1 VTSHTIAHLIHQ
13 YGLLLVFAAVGLQA
27 LGAPLPGTTVLI
39 AAALYAAT
47 AHGLPIVGVIAA
59 GAIGALLGTAAGFVL
74 GRWGGERLLLSLG
87 ARLRQSPERV
97 QRLRAEFAAHGAG
110 WLLIG
115 RFISGVRNVC
125 GLVAGASGMPLR
137 AFLPLSAAA
146 ATAWALVNAL
156 EYYWFGHA
164 LAGASTWVQIV
175 LVCAGIAWMLLT
187 VRLLRRRALRRIEH
201 TPHAAETGS

>member
-1 VTSHTIAHLIHQ
+1 MFTVVA
-13 YGLLLVFAAVGLQA
+13 LQA
-27 LGAPLPGTTVLI
+27 AGAPLPGTTALI

-47 AHGLPIVGVIAA
+47 AHGLPIAGVIAA
-59 GAIGALLGTAAGFVL
+59 GALGALTGTTAGFAL
-74 GRWGGERLLLSLG
+74 GRWGGESLLLRIG

-97 QRLRAEFAAHGAG
+97 QRLRREFAAHGAG
-110 WLLIG
+110 WLLVG

-137 AFLPLSAAA
+137 TFLPLSAAA

-164 LAGASTWVQIV
+164 LAGASTWVQV
-175 LVCAGIAWMLLT
+175 LLVCVGVAWALLT
-187 VRLLRRRALRRIEH
+187 VRLLRRRALRRIQ
-201 TPHAAETGS
+201 TPARAAETG